1 MDKSL
6 KIAALFIASLK
17 AIALIHQHNHWTN
30 AGVAFFGNHLM
41 FEKLYNSAQEDL
53 DEAAEKFVGLFGT
66 ECLDYQ
72 TQTELLAK
80 VLSKYTE
87 LAGKPVEQSLTVE
100 KDFIKFC
107 DAAYEGFDSEDTLSL
122 GLDDMI
128 MSIVNSREEACYHL
142 QQTETHNIT

>member
-1 MDKSL
+1 MDKCL
-6 KIAALFIASLK
+6 KTAALFVATLK

-30 AGVAFFGNHLM
+30 KGIVFYGNHLM

-72 TQTELLAK
+72 TQTVLLSK
-80 VLSKYTE
+80 ILSKYTG
-87 LAGKPVEQSLTVE
+87 LAGKPVEHSLTIE

-107 DAAYEGFDSEDTLSL
+107 DDAYRCFEDEGKLTL

-128 MSIVNSREEACYHL
+128 MSIANNREEAAYHL
-142 QQTETHNIT
+142 QQTVTE

>member
-1 MDKSL
+1 MNKSI

-30 AGVAFFGNHLM
+30 KGAVFFGNHLM
-41 FEKLYNSAQEDL
+41 FEKLYGSAQENL
-53 DEAAEKFVGLFGT
+53 DEAAEKFVGLFGI
-66 ECLDYQ
+66 ECLDYK

-80 VLSKYTE
+80 ILSKYTALE
-87 LAGKPVEQSLTVE
+87 GKPVALSLAVE

-107 DAAYEGFDSEDTLSL
+107 DDAYDGFESEDALTL

-128 MSIVNSREEACYHL
+128 MSIANSREEAIYHL
-142 QQTETHNIT
+142 QQTGTNIVE